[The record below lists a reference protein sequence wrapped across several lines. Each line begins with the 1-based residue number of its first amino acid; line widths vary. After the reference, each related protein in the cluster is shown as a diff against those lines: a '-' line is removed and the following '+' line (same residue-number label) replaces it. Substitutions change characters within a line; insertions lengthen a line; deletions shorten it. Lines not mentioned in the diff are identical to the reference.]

1 MEKST
6 RGLASQNKM
15 QPEERIEEQ
24 AGSLLEVGLSE
35 SSVEWDAVP
44 LSVFPSI
51 LSSLD
56 SSLPRPAP
64 LLPALLQRQESCA

>member
-35 SSVEWDAVP
+35 SSVE
-44 LSVFPSI
+44 
-51 LSSLD
+51 
-56 SSLPRPAP
+56 
-64 LLPALLQRQESCA
+64 